1 MEKKERKNNG
11 VATLFA
17 KMKNVKSE
25 AKKNE
30 SVDEVPKKL
39 SDKIKVG
46 KTLSEKIAEGKNKV
60 VKNKTGKTLS
70 DKMPGVK
77 NKPGKAFSDKTDAW
91 KDKVGK
97 GKLVLGIRDK
107 LILVGLVPIL
117 FIILLGSVSYSKSAA
132 AIGDNYEISMNNAI
146 VKTGEYFELLLGNL
160 DEVNYTFYNQDDL
173 IGYYSGTFAK
183 DPTQEV
189 MAYKGLMDRVK
200 KEAIGNDILSS
211 INVIGMSGN
220 SISSAGNIGADV
232 YDKMQ
237 ETDTMLRIKE
247 SKTNSIWV
255 GRHLAFDEMM
265 GFTTDDYG
273 ISNCRV
279 VKNSRNKNAAI
290 VVTDYKKESLI
301 GPIESMEFTPG
312 AYCAI
317 VTGDGREI
325 TTDELAGRNSFVDKE
340 FYKQMMESNEANMNE
355 MVKVEGASY
364 RFIGYKI
371 GNTKASICY
380 MVPQSEIM
388 EQANDIKN
396 LTIIIAVISAI
407 TSIVA
412 SVIMA
417 MGISQALR
425 RIEAATKRAA
435 EGDLSGTVTSN
446 RKDEIGRLAAH
457 TSGMISEIRG
467 LISHVTEVTGN
478 VSVASEQVA
487 GGSLEM
493 LSAARH
499 ISDTMQNIESGVN
512 DQVANA
518 EECRQKMDELSEVIG
533 EVSNNTEKIYESAG
547 ETRKILVDGMATM
560 ESLSEN
566 VKRTTEVTHTVM
578 DSMEELNNESTK
590 IQTFTDTITNI
601 AKQTNLLAL
610 NASIEAARAG
620 EAGKGFAVV
629 ADEIRK
635 LAEQSANASSN
646 IQGIVG
652 QIQVK
657 MGETTRIAAS
667 AGDIVDQQ
675 EKALQQT
682 TDAFSRINSQMDEL
696 NKNIETIT
704 RRVDDM
710 DSAKENTLEAITS
723 ISVVLEETS
732 ASVTDV
738 LAAVNEQEA
747 TTDQFN
753 QEVERLRENS
763 RVLQSSIGMF
773 KI

>member
-30 SVDEVPKKL
+30 SADEAPKKL

-46 KTLSEKIAEGKNKV
+46 KTLSEKIAEGKNKIG
-60 VKNKTGKTLS
+60 KNKTGNTLS
-70 DKMPGVK
+70 DKMPSVK

-91 KDKVGK
+91 KNKVGK

-117 FIILLGSVSYSKSAA
+117 FIILLGSVSYSKSAD
-132 AIGDNYEISMNNAI
+132 AIGANYEISMNNAI
-146 VKTGEYFELLLGNL
+146 VKTGEYYELMLGNL
-160 DEVNYTFYNQDDL
+160 DASNYTFYNQEDL
-173 IGYYSGTFAK
+173 IGYYSGTLKK
-183 DPTQEV
+183 DPTKEAA
-189 MAYKGLMDRVK
+189 AYKGLLDRVK
-200 KEAIGNDILSS
+200 KEGISNDTLSS
-211 INVIGMSGN
+211 INVIGKSGN
-220 SISSAGNIGADV
+220 SISTAGNIGADV
-232 YDKMQ
+232 FKKMQ
-237 ETDTMLRIKE
+237 DTETMLRIKD
-247 SKTNSIWV
+247 SKTNSVWV
-255 GRHLAFDEMM
+255 GKHIVFDEIMKFSM
-265 GFTTDDYG
+265 DDYG

-279 VKNSRNKNAAI
+279 VKNAQNRDVAI
-290 VVTDYKKESLI
+290 VITDYTKESLI

-325 TTDELAGRNSFVDKE
+325 TTDELAGRSSFVDKE
-340 FYKQMMESNEANMNE
+340 FYKQMMESNEANVNE
-355 MVKVEGASY
+355 IVKVDSASY

-388 EQANDIKN
+388 EQANAIKS
-396 LTIIIAVISAI
+396 LTVIIAVVSAI
-407 TSIVA
+407 VSIVA
-412 SVIMA
+412 SVVMA

-446 RKDEIGRLAAH
+446 RKDEIGRLAVH

-533 EVSNNTEKIYESAG
+533 EVSDNTEKIYESAG